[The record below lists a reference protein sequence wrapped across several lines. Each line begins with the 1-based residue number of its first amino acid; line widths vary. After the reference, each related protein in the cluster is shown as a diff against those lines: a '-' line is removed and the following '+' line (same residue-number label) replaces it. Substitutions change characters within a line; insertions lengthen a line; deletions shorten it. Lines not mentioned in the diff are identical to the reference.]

1 MRRASTLL
9 ALAGVLVTPFPLAAA
24 EPTAEPATDVYA
36 LARELES
43 LKAKLAELEPLQQ
56 RVEQLERE
64 LDAAR
69 ARQEELAL
77 ADADAKRDLAAAD
90 TEALSGAEELD
101 ATTETDD
108 GIALGGALRFNF
120 YWENFDETVKS
131 KRGDSGL
138 DIFRL
143 DADGRIGDFLLSADY
158 RFYSF
163 MNVLHHGWIGYEF
176 DTLGHVEL
184 GVTRVPFGLLPY
196 ASHNFWFGTP
206 YYMGLSDDY
215 DLGAKWVYENGPW
228 QWQTAFF
235 KNGEFGSPSNL
246 DRYSYDVVAVGDTRN
261 EESNQLN
268 LRGTYTL
275 GADSSCSHE
284 IGLSGQYGQIYN
296 ADTNRNGDHWTAAAH
311 LDTRCGR
318 WNFQLQAARDVYSPA
333 NPPDVPDNVIR
344 MGGFGTS
351 YDLAAET
358 SVLVANV
365 AYNLPVSW
373 EYIDQVTCYND
384 YSRVFKDEDAFDDS
398 QLNTTGCLLGIGP
411 LYLYLDLI
419 HAENMVFFGNGS
431 LAGDGEDGWLR
442 RFNVNVG
449 YYW

>member
-1 MRRASTLL
+1 MRRLPLLPVVAGLL
-9 ALAGVLVTPFPLAAA
+9 AAPFSVPA
-24 EPTAEPATDVYA
+24 EEPGPVTDVAA
-36 LARELES
+36 LAEELER
-43 LKAKLAELEPLQQ
+43 LKQKLAELEPLQR
-56 RVEQLERE
+56 RVEQLETE

-77 ADADAKRDLAAAD
+77 ADADAKRDRVPGTSEPAADEAAFAAA
-90 TEALSGAEELD
+90 EIE
-101 ATTETDD
+101 D
-108 GIALGGALRFNF
+108 GITLGGALRFNF
-120 YWENFDETVKS
+120 YSNDFDETVES
-131 KRGDSGL
+131 KRGDGGL
-138 DIFRL
+138 DLFRL
-143 DADGRIGDFLLSADY
+143 GADGRIDDFLLSAEY

-163 MNVLHHGWIGYEF
+163 MDVLHHGWIGYDF
-176 DTLGHVEL
+176 DTLGQFEL

-206 YYMGLSDDY
+206 YYLGLSDDY
-215 DLGAKWVYENGPW
+215 DLGAKWVYDAGPW

-235 KNGEFGSPSNL
+235 KNAEFGSPANL

-268 LRGTYTL
+268 FRGSYTL

-284 IGLSGQYGQIYN
+284 IGLSGQFGEIYN
-296 ADTNRNGDHWTAAAH
+296 ADTNRNGDHWAAAAH

-318 WNFQLQAARDVYSPA
+318 WNVQLQAARYDYAPE
-333 NPPDVPDNVIR
+333 NPPGVPDNVIR
-344 MGGFGTS
+344 LGGFGTS
-351 YDLAAET
+351 YDVAAEA

-365 AYNLPVSW
+365 AYNLPLSW

-384 YSRVFKDEDAFDDS
+384 YSRVLKDEDGFDDS
-398 QLNTTGCLLGIGP
+398 QLNTTGCLLGVGP
-411 LYLYLDLI
+411 LYVYFDLI
-419 HAENMVFFGNGS
+419 HAENMVFFGDGS
-431 LAGDGEDGWLR
+431 LAGNGEDGWKR